1 MIPVTGDHK
10 SPEPEKQPGIS
21 RNLNVNDAQNI
32 QRQTNHTII
41 IVLAINPETGLLEY
55 SSYGK
60 DKIMCNIATVIADG
74 VFGYVEKLL
83 EDAGRIIRGKTETLP
98 ERR

>member
-1 MIPVTGDHK
+1 MIPMTGGHA
-10 SPEPEKQPGIS
+10 PEQGKQPGIS

-32 QRQTNHTII
+32 QRQTNHSII

-55 SSYGK
+55 ASFGEN
-60 DKIMCNIATVIADG
+60 KIMCNIATVIADG
-74 VFGYVEKLL
+74 VFGYVGKLL
-83 EDAGRIIRGKTETLP
+83 EDAARIIRGKTETLP